1 MSNKN
6 CSCKNKEKN
15 PRLGKVGGQAVLE
28 GIMMRAGDNT
38 SLAVRKEDGSIAV
51 ENGTF
56 TSVRKK
62 HKILN
67 IPIIRGCV
75 NMVEM
80 FTLSYSTLEQSAK
93 MLGLDEFEEETK
105 FDKWLKE
112 KLGDKL
118 MNVVMSIAAVLGVA
132 LAIGLFTL
140 LPMLITKGLNSLVEG
155 GLGWW
160 QNVISGGVR
169 IAIFIIYMML
179 VSLMKEIRT
188 TFEYHGAEHKSIACY
203 EAGEELTPENAKKY
217 TRFHPRCGTSFIF
230 VVLIISILIFSLVS
244 WDLPPLLMVALRLCL
259 LPVVVGVSF
268 EFLMIAGK
276 HPNFITYLL
285 SLPGLLMQ
293 RITTKEPTLDQLEVA
308 IKALKCAMPD
318 EFPEEV
324 IVESAE
330 TEDIENVEENKGS
343 EESTL
348 EAPVSEEKAE
358 ESTETVSESSSD
370 TDGTNQ

>member
-1 MSNKN
+1 MSDKN

-118 MNVVMSIAAVLGVA
+118 MNVVMSVAAVLGVA
-132 LAIGLFTL
+132 LAFGLFTF
-140 LPMLITKGLNSLVEG
+140 LPALITKWLNSLVEG

-160 QNVISGGVR
+160 QNLISGGVR
-169 IAIFIIYMML
+169 ITIFVAYMML

-230 VVLIISILIFSLVS
+230 VVLIISILIFSIVK
-244 WDLPPLLMVALRLCL
+244 WEMNVFAMVALRLCL
-259 LPVVVGVSF
+259 LPVVVGISF

-276 HPNFITYLL
+276 HQNFITKIL
-285 SLPGLLMQ
+285 SAPGLLMQ
-293 RITTKEPTLDQLEVA
+293 RITTKEPSLDQLEVA

-318 EFPEEV
+318 EFPEEL
-324 IVESAE
+324 
-330 TEDIENVEENKGS
+330 IENS
-343 EESTL
+343 EEST
-348 EAPVSEEKAE
+348 EEAE
-358 ESTETVSESSSD
+358 ESENSAENTEEAETAENTETEN
-370 TDGTNQ
+370 DG